1 VALRAT
7 RNDRGKVMPK
17 IFYTERD
24 IDDLQA
30 RGITS
35 LDITDNVVITDLA
48 LERAMKYD
56 FKITRTDSSS
66 TPKASFSPSVNLAV
80 SSVHQEARASEAELK
95 AKIKSLVLAK
105 LDGQVDAALLDAV
118 ITKVLS
124 GMK

>member
-1 VALRAT
+1 
-7 RNDRGKVMPK
+7 MPK

-24 IDDLQA
+24 IDDMKA
-30 RGITS
+30 RGVTA

-48 LERAMKYD
+48 LERAMRYE
-56 FKITRTDSSS
+56 FKITRADSASA
-66 TPKASFSPSVNLAV
+66 PKATFSPSVNLVA
-80 SSVHQEARASEAELK
+80 SSVHQQAKASDAELK
-95 AKIKSLVLAK
+95 AKIKSMVLAK